1 MRRTMGIVIVVLV
14 LVAGG
19 LYFLRQRQAS
29 EEPTFEIVR
38 QAEVTRSGVQ
48 ATVNATGSI
57 EPEAMVSL
65 TFGAGGTIQELNAVR
80 GQFVTEG
87 DVLATLNVQEL
98 TLAVQQAQDALLI
111 QELTL
116 QQRLNS
122 GPTEGML
129 AAAEADIDAATAN
142 VAIAEANVAVA
153 AASVLQA
160 EAGRTQ
166 LSVVPSEAEIASAQA
181 NLVAIE
187 AELAALEQSYNELLE
202 AGIGGP
208 PEENLRTQLNVTRA
222 QRDAAQAQLNAVSTV
237 SARPGDYQSAD
248 ASISAAEAQV
258 LAAEGQ
264 VLVAQAN
271 LLRAEAAYQ
280 QLLDPPTA
288 EEIAI
293 LEAQISSAQTNLAI
307 AELRLEQA
315 TIVAPIDGRVASV
328 LINAGE
334 QASPGAPAITI
345 VNEQAF
351 HIDVS
356 VDEIDIDQ
364 VTVGQEVDITLDA
377 LPDAEV
383 IGMVAEVAPTAT
395 STGTGVVS
403 YLVTINLEAE
413 EIALRPGMSANAS
426 IVVEEITDVLVVPN
440 WAVRLDRET
449 GQAFVNRL
457 NADGTIAE
465 INIETGLRNEQ
476 FSEVTSG
483 LNEGDE
489 VVVTNERE
497 GFSLFGGPG
506 GDDE

>member
-1 MRRTMGIVIVVLV
+1 MRRTIGIVIVVLI
-14 LVAGG
+14 LVGG
-19 LYFLRQRQAS
+19 GFYFLRQRQAS

-38 QAEVTRSGVQ
+38 QAIVERGQVQ

-80 GQFVTEG
+80 GQFVEAG
-87 DVLATLNVQEL
+87 DVLATLNVEEL
-98 TLAVQQAQDALLI
+98 SLAVQQAQDALTI

-116 QQRLNS
+116 AQRLNG

-129 AAAEADIDAATAN
+129 AAGQADIDAAVAN
-142 VAIAEANVAVA
+142 VAIAEANVAVSE
-153 AASVLQA
+153 ASVLQA
-160 EAGRTQ
+160 QAGRTQ
-166 LSVVPSEAEIASAQA
+166 LSVSPSAAEIASAQA

-187 AELAALEQSYNELLE
+187 AELTTLETQYNELLE
-202 AGIGGP
+202 AEIGGA
-208 PEENLRTQLNVTRA
+208 PEEQLRTQLGVTRA
-222 QRDAAQAQLNAVSTV
+222 QRDAAVAQLNAVSTV

-248 ASISAAEAQV
+248 ASIAASEAQV

-264 VLVAQAN
+264 VLVAEAS
-271 LLRAEAAYQ
+271 LARAEAAYL
-280 QLLDPPTA
+280 QLLDPPTE

-307 AELRLEQA
+307 AELRRDQA
-315 TIVAPIDGRVASV
+315 TIVAPIAGRVAGV
-328 LINAGE
+328 LINVGE
-334 QASPGAPAITI
+334 QASPGTPAITI

-364 VTVGQEVDITLDA
+364 VTVGQMVEITLDA
-377 LPDAEV
+377 LPEADVA
-383 IGMVAEVAPTAT
+383 GTVAEVAPTAT
-395 STGTGVVS
+395 ATGSGVVS
-403 YLVTINLEAE
+403 YLVTINLVAE
-413 EIALRPGMSANAS
+413 GIALRPGMSANAS
-426 IVVEEITDVLVVPN
+426 IVVEEIADVLVVPN

-457 NADGTIAE
+457 GTDGLVEETTV
-465 INIETGLRNEQ
+465 ETGLRNEQ
-476 FSEVTSG
+476 FSEVLSG
-483 LNEGDE
+483 LSEGDE

-497 GFSLFGGPG
+497 GFSLFGGDGP
-506 GDDE
+506 E